1 MTWGL
6 GADLCLGPRTQRGD
20 PGRGRLGVRQTTANA
35 VLQVLDLRCSV
46 CLQVKTQ
53 RMHLM
58 CKCRPS
64 GVQEQAHTCSAPLT
78 SYAT

>member
-20 PGRGRLGVRQTTANA
+20 PGRGRLGGRQTTASA
-35 VLQVLDLRCSV
+35 VLPVLGLRCSV
-46 CLQVKTQ
+46 YLQVKMQ

-64 GVQEQAHTCSAPLT
+64 RAQEQAHTRSAPLT